1 MKKDRNR
8 LCRTTLVAAIVLT
21 PVVAFAEGTAHPGDS
36 SPGQKMNQPK
46 SSHEKQ
52 ATDMTGGQQGLV
64 GKYDVVPVRRGEL
77 VDDTG
82 GALDQVVKNKKGE
95 VLGTIEKL
103 MKDTKTGKV
112 EYAVLELAD
121 TKHQLP
127 LQWSQFKQEQGHLT
141 LNLSKEE
148 LLPATS
154 SVSAKDKSPDVSQYM
169 DDINKVRSQPKP
181 KGGDPAAGGTDRP
194 TSAGPMGESSVG
206 GQGPS
211 GTRALPPG
219 PAPGHEGDQPSS
231 KR

>member
-1 MKKDRNR
+1 MRKESNR
-8 LCRTTLVAAIVLT
+8 LCRAMLIPAIVLT
-21 PVVAFAEGTAHPGDS
+21 PVLALAEGTAHPGDTS
-36 SPGQKMNQPK
+36 SGQKMNQPK

-52 ATDMTGGQQGLV
+52 STDMTGGQQGLV

-77 VDDTG
+77 VDETG

-127 LQWSQFKQEQGHLT
+127 LQWSQFKQERGHLT
-141 LNLSKEE
+141 LDRSKEE
-148 LLPATS
+148 LLPTTS
-154 SVSAKDKSPDVSQYM
+154 SVSSKDKSPDVSQYM
-169 DDINKVRSQPKP
+169 DEVNKVRSQPKP
-181 KGGDPAAGGTDRP
+181 KAGNPAAGGTDRP
-194 TSAGPMGESSVG
+194 AAAGPMGESAVG
-206 GQGPS
+206 GEGAS

-219 PAPGHEGDQPSS
+219 PAPGHEGDEPSS